1 VRRTI
6 VTVLFSQRLVFP
18 FMWLAYVTRDAVW
31 LWKLTKSHLKMHIR
45 YLRNETAAFH
55 EPMTAAGGRQ
65 LWKPRAL
72 RCRKSPYGF
81 DEVTLQI

>member
-1 VRRTI
+1 
-6 VTVLFSQRLVFP
+6 
-18 FMWLAYVTRDAVW
+18 
-31 LWKLTKSHLKMHIR
+31 MHIR